1 MENSKISIIMPTYNV
16 EKYVDRAIKS
26 IIHQTYSNIEL
37 IIIDDFS
44 KDNTKNICRE
54 YANKFNNII
63 FVDKEKNSG
72 VSDSRN
78 IRS

>member
-1 MENSKISIIMPTYNV
+1 MPTYNV